1 MTPREL
7 PILFAGPMVR
17 AIFDNRKTQTR
28 RLVKLR
34 EFGPS
39 DTTGYD
45 WTFRDRRALWQD
57 YRHADLLARVAPYR
71 VGDRLYVRETFARND
86 GTAGGYLYRADY
98 GEAAGFCSWNLRT
111 GGKPTHHTER
121 WTPSIHMPRCAA
133 RIWLR
138 VERVR
143 VERAC
148 DISEADAR
156 AEGLTDAD
164 GIVAVGMTPLAA
176 AFRSLW
182 IDTYGPAGWHD
193 DPWVWVYDFA
203 RIEVSSC

>member
-1 MTPREL
+1 MTPRDL
-7 PILFAGPMVR
+7 PILFSGAMVR
-17 AIFDNRKTQTR
+17 KILDNRKTNTR
-28 RLVKLR
+28 RPVKLR
-34 EFGPS
+34 DFAPS

-57 YRHADLLARVAPYR
+57 YRHADLLARVAPCR
-71 VGDRLYVRETFARND
+71 AGDRLYVRETFSQAQ
-86 GTAGGYLYRADY
+86 TVIYYRADEAGLLPP
-98 GEAAGFCSWNLRT
+98 GE
-111 GGKPTHHTER
+111 K

-148 DISEADAR
+148 DISEVDAQ
-156 AEGLTDAD
+156 AEGFDPVHGEWAGPREEGRHWSARKPFHDAWISMY
-164 GIVAVGMTPLAA
+164 GRAA
-176 AFRSLW
+176 WQSW
-182 IDTYGPAGWHD
+182 C
-193 DPWVWVYDFA
+193 WVYDFS